1 MENIKKTL
9 PSSSLKRDPNRVLL
23 IKIII
28 DNILIHANMEKY
40 TKVLIRQ
47 NVLSSWV
54 EASLYIQANT
64 RFITEIQI

>member
-9 PSSSLKRDPNRVLL
+9 PSSSLKRDPNRILL